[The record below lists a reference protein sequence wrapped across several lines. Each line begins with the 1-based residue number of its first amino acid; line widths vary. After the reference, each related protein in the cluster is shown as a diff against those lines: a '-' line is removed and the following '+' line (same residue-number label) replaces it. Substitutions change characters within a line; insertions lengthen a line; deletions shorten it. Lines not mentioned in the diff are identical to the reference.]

1 MKIDRRLTRVER
13 EAARSNEI
21 PAAIAVDFLR
31 GGAPS
36 TAEAYD
42 RKGAFLAAF
51 ARDEGETVL
60 TFRNR
65 VREAARALPG
75 AMRVKLGGIAREP
88 SAGFI
93 DLFEGIP
100 RGAVTLS
107 DIPPHPSQLE
117 ALAIIRDN
125 KRVVLTCGRRWG
137 KTVLL
142 ATIAVDA
149 VLAGQSVGLFCPTFK
164 FLGPLVEVIVPALR
178 ALPKVSVN
186 RQLGEIRLENGG
198 GIDLWSLDHTARAGR
213 GRKYHLALIDEAAH
227 DEGRLAT
234 SYSTSIAPSLLDY
247 GGSAI
252 AVSTPNGLTGWFHDV
267 VHDDRYKFATF
278 HAPTTANPFLS
289 VEGIAELRSTMVRQ
303 EEAAQELDALF
314 VDMAGATLFPISALL
329 VDGQPHPDDFVCQAV
344 GLVIDS
350 NSGKG
355 GPDRDGCAAVIFG
368 LSLPDLVRGTM
379 SGVKCILLDWD
390 IQSLAQGGVP
400 AWITAMKQRAIQW
413 QQRLRPLNGPPKAYV
428 EPAGNGY
435 SIIEAARALGLYPQE
450 IDAKFVATGKDMRGA
465 MVEPHSTTGRLKIG
479 KTAFERRSH
488 YRGELANHLIKQF
501 CGYHAY
507 DKDSYRREDD
517 LYDCATYAALISL
530 GDGNEARWN
539 RFIRGARAA

>member
-1 MKIDRRLTRVER
+1 MSFRSTVRQLKFEYGKQDALSVTT
-13 EAARSNEI
+13 AA
-21 PAAIAVDFLR
+21 DFLTGR
-31 GGAPS
+31 SPA

-42 RKGAFLAAF
+42 RKGAFVGAF
-51 ARDEGETVL
+51 VRDEGEAIIA
-60 TFRNR
+60 FRIR

-75 AMRVKLGGIAREP
+75 AKRIKLGGIAREP
-88 SAGFI
+88 RASFP
-93 DLFEGIP
+93 DLFEDLP
-100 RGAVTLS
+100 RGAVTLP

-117 ALAIIRDN
+117 ALSVIRNN
-125 KRVVLTCGRRWG
+125 KRVALVCGRRWG
-137 KTVLL
+137 KSVLL

-164 FLGPLVEVIVPALR
+164 FLGPLVEIIVPALR

-247 GGSAI
+247 DGQTV

-267 VHDDRYKFATF
+267 VHDDRLKFVTY
-278 HAPTTANPFLS
+278 HAPTAANPFLS
-289 VEGIAELRSTMVRQ
+289 VEGIAELRSTMPRA

-314 VDMAGATLFPISALL
+314 VDMAGATIFPLSALL
-329 VDGQPHPDDFVCQAV
+329 VDGQPHPDDFKCQAIGV
-344 GLVIDS
+344 AIDS

-368 LSLPDLVRGTM
+368 VSMPNLAFGRIDGATCVL
-379 SGVKCILLDWD
+379 IDWD
-390 IQSLAQGGVP
+390 IQSLAQGGF
-400 AWITAMKQRAIQW
+400 ADWIATIQQRTMGW
-413 QQRLRPLNGPPKAYV
+413 YRRLRPLQGLPKAFI
-428 EPAGNGY
+428 EPMGNAY
-435 SIIEAARALGLYPQE
+435 SIIEAARARGLNPQE
-450 IDAKFVATGKDMRGA
+450 IDLKYVSAGKDMRGN
-465 MVEPHSTTGRLKIG
+465 MVAPHSNTGRLKIG
-479 KTAFERRSH
+479 KTALEKRSN
-488 YRGELANHLIKQF
+488 YRGEQANHLVKQF
-501 CGYHAY
+501 CGYHAF

-517 LYDCATYAALISL
+517 LYDAATYAALVTL
-530 GDGNEARWN
+530 GDGNEQRWAN
-539 RFIRGARAA
+539 LKRVV